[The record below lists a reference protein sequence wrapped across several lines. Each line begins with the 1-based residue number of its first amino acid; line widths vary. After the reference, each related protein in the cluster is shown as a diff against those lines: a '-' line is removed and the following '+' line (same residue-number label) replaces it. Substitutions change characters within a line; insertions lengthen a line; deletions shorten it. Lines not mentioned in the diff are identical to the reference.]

1 MDYNHRRRIYMYRSK
16 GKGRLV
22 CLGGRIYSIPCRA
35 IAILPWSIWKNRMNS
50 NYFSK
55 STEANWHLTFTWLW
69 WVYESC
75 LIVWVERSSL
85 CFVFNQLLCP
95 PPPDRQVWLLP
106 GGLYAGIPAL
116 YNSLIHTVGSAHCLS
131 WSWHPHPCEYTYSTG
146 RQTHRHTRQTNRL
159 TITYRQ
165 QKDRQFNKQLKDKQI
180 QTISKQTDI
189 LVHTLLT
196 PQTARYR
203 HLSTNR
209 HADRLYSHPIDR

>member
-1 MDYNHRRRIYMYRSK
+1 MQAYQRYM
-16 GKGRLV
+16 
-22 CLGGRIYSIPCRA
+22 
-35 IAILPWSIWKNRMNS
+35 
-50 NYFSK
+50 
-55 STEANWHLTFTWLW
+55 
-69 WVYESC
+69 
-75 LIVWVERSSL
+75 
-85 CFVFNQLLCP
+85 
-95 PPPDRQVWLLP
+95 
-106 GGLYAGIPAL
+106 

-196 PQTARYR
+196 VHHRQPGTHISQPTDTQTDSTHIPLTDSQIQTLSQPTDR
-203 HLSTNR
+203 HTDSIHIPLTDSQLQTLSLNQQTHRQTLLTRHWQSDTDILTTNR
-209 HADRLYSHPIDR
+209 QINRSFTL